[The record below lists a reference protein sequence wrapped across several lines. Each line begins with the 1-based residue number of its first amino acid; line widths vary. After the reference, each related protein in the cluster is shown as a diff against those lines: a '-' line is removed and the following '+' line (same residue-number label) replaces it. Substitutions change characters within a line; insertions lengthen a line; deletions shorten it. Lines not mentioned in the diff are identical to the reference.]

1 MQCASRGIEVDGAL
15 ERLIDRLVFRGREQ
29 RPRAGAVVS
38 REQIRHQLSSE
49 MQGKRAGFA
58 SQAVAMALDI
68 LSAVVFYFA
77 VLLVYGVVRFVVTDS
92 SFEMPQPGTA
102 VNVILVLA
110 FGWFVLAGAWSA
122 SGRAPGMAVI
132 GLRVV
137 SADGDLLSPGRS
149 RARAVLVR
157 PDAGARRRHR
167 AVQPTEQVALRH
179 GLRVRRGLRLA
190 PALPE
195 SRQNQ

>member
-1 MQCASRGIEVDGAL
+1 M
-15 ERLIDRLVFRGREQ
+15 
-29 RPRAGAVVS
+29 S

-92 SFEMPQPGTA
+92 SFEMPQPGKA

-110 FGWFVLAGAWSA
+110 FGWFVLAGAWSS

-137 SADGDLLSPGRS
+137 NADGDLLSRGRS
-149 RARAVLVR
+149 RGRAVLVLLTL
-157 PDAGARRRHR
+157 GLGVVTVLFSRRNKSLYDMVCGS
-167 AVQPTEQVALRH
+167 AVVYAWR
-179 GLRVRRGLRLA
+179 
-190 PALPE
+190 ALPE
-195 SRQNQ
+195 SRQNR